1 MIESKILKK
10 AHSEL
15 ILWRYD
21 EFLVLLE
28 SLFASNWELD
38 IDKTEDKLKKLN
50 SYAQRVFDAKKK
62 DRREIIAAASLL
74 ADRKRQLLK
83 EIDQKKLC
91 IISNALLNL
100 PELSIEAL
108 DFLTTSLGASEG
120 RSDRAFHFYRERN
133 KKIINLKKQLFIQQ
147 HGGLYCEACGFDFF
161 SKYGERGKN
170 YAEVHHNIPI
180 SDPAFTGK
188 TRLSDLSVLCS
199 NCHRM
204 IHRKNPWI
212 SVAELKNII
221 YQQKVA

>member
-83 EIDQKKLC
+83 ILVLQWEQLQKFM
-91 IISNALLNL
+91 II
-100 PELSIEAL
+100 
-108 DFLTTSLGASEG
+108 
-120 RSDRAFHFYRERN
+120 
-133 KKIINLKKQLFIQQ
+133 
-147 HGGLYCEACGFDFF
+147 
-161 SKYGERGKN
+161 
-170 YAEVHHNIPI
+170 
-180 SDPAFTGK
+180 
-188 TRLSDLSVLCS
+188 
-199 NCHRM
+199 
-204 IHRKNPWI
+204 
-212 SVAELKNII
+212 
-221 YQQKVA
+221 